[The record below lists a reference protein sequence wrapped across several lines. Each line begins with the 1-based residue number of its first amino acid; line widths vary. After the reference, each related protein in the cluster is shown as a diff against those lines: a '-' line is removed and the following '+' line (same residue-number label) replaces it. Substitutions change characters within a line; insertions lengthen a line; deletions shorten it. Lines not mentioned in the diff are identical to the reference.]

1 MKFESG
7 KTACK
12 TPPALVLE
20 AFQNPDSVF
29 LQSQSSAE
37 LDFKR
42 FTENLAPLDSTK
54 ISEEIRLIFVSSL
67 LEIEQ
72 AADVLPI
79 EQKKELVAFLL
90 TRLRVE
96 NDELPPVRDIPKETI
111 DAWVADDEEGY
122 KKFLAG
128 S

>member
-1 MKFESG
+1 
-7 KTACK
+7 
-12 TPPALVLE
+12 
-20 AFQNPDSVF
+20 
-29 LQSQSSAE
+29 
-37 LDFKR
+37 
-42 FTENLAPLDSTK
+42 
-54 ISEEIRLIFVSSL
+54 VSSL

-90 TRLRVE
+90 TRLRGE
-96 NDELPPVRDIPKETI
+96 KEDLPPVRDIPKETI

-122 KKFLAG
+122 RKFLAG

>member
-1 MKFESG
+1 
-7 KTACK
+7 
-12 TPPALVLE
+12 
-20 AFQNPDSVF
+20 
-29 LQSQSSAE
+29 
-37 LDFKR
+37 
-42 FTENLAPLDSTK
+42 
-54 ISEEIRLIFVSSL
+54 VSSL

-90 TRLRVE
+90 TRLRGE
-96 NDELPPVRDIPKETI
+96 NEDLPPVRDIPKETI

-122 KKFLAG
+122 RKFLAG